1 MINLNKKI
9 ATLRRAVKPTVRIT
23 SAKIRAKKEG
33 NRNDTLSVRCHYG
46 YPMKY
51 SKKNELTKRF
61 LYLLLQFYVNATVNT
76 A

>member
-9 ATLRRAVKPTVRIT
+9 ATLRRAVWRTVRIT

-46 YPMKY
+46 YPMRY

-61 LYLLLQFYVNATVNT
+61 LYLLLQISVNVMVNT

>member
-1 MINLNKKI
+1 MSIKKEL

-51 SKKNELTKRF
+51 SKKK
-61 LYLLLQFYVNATVNT
+61 
-76 A
+76 

>member
-1 MINLNKKI
+1 MSIKKEL
-9 ATLRRAVKPTVRIT
+9 ATLRQPVWRTVRIT

-51 SKKNELTKRF
+51 SNKNELTKRF
-61 LYLLLQFYVNATVNT
+61 LYLLLQISVNVMVNT

>member
-1 MINLNKKI
+1 MSIKKTRNPQ
-9 ATLRRAVKPTVRIT
+9 ACHRLAVRIT